1 MKSTNSASSQD
12 MAQARIDG
20 ARTAEA
26 TKELAW
32 STLPPYDS
40 KTVLNFMEKSPAK
53 AQEILAQ
60 NMHVK

>member
-26 TKELAW
+26 TKELA
-32 STLPPYDS
+32 
-40 KTVLNFMEKSPAK
+40 
-53 AQEILAQ
+53 
-60 NMHVK
+60 